1 MKEAVERIN
10 KAIEE
15 QESIVI
21 FGDYDADGVT
31 STSVLLHTLKERSA
45 IVDFYIQI
53 DLKKA
58 MGLMNRHFDISRSKE
73 HRLSSRSIQALLL

>member
-31 STSVLLHTLKERSA
+31 STSVLFT
-45 IVDFYIQI
+45 YIKRAVC
-53 DLKKA
+53 D
-58 MGLMNRHFDISRSKE
+58 SR
-73 HRLSSRSIQALLL
+73 LLYSRSI